1 VKPTLQ
7 PPPAKTVAAPTAH
20 KTLISKPTLT
30 PNGATSATPTQTKKP
45 ETTAPLSD
53 SSSEDSSSDTSGT
66 SEESDKDESLK
77 NNSLPNKPSAGTVV
91 IDSEVPG
98 PSGFAKRG
106 RGRPRHATSTPK
118 LVKQV
123 KPGGQRAR
131 TTPRKKSER
140 VPKPPVIFSPDTAA
154 GKAALPKRRGRG
166 CGGCPGCTRED
177 CGKCNY
183 CKDKTKFGGPGR
195 KKQRCALRVCS
206 NFVKPPHGKGRPVQ
220 PGTPPGEVAIIP
232 VSKLASSLKVA
243 EVIEQLRQ
251 NLTSSIPPVI
261 DKDSVFPSLSSTTAA
276 APNTTSF
283 IIAQPQQLK
292 TTSSALTSIAASETK
307 IVGPVAPSTMI
318 SKVTSTATPAVS
330 TAPVTTSAAVSS
342 PAVSKTA
349 ATAKQTQPKTSEAPK
364 TTPEAEK
371 KEVKTTA
378 VEKAPDSS
386 KSSSEVSKPS
396 EIALRTRRK
405 QQQQQQ
411 PQQQQVKEMLGAPT
425 SSANSPAS
433 GDQDKIK
440 CIVCGRGRKPSL
452 MRSNQFCTQR
462 CINAWSEKN
471 KGAEPATS
479 SLSPS
484 RRLVVEVET
493 PMEVEKQQTV
503 TQQQKK
509 MPRALKILQID
520 MTCKSVCMD
529 KCMHI
534 MCALMCECFQGT
546 KGRRQAPV
554 PRLLIHPQLLPRPNR
569 P

>member
-1 VKPTLQ
+1 
-7 PPPAKTVAAPTAH
+7 
-20 KTLISKPTLT
+20 
-30 PNGATSATPTQTKKP
+30 
-45 ETTAPLSD
+45 
-53 SSSEDSSSDTSGT
+53 
-66 SEESDKDESLK
+66 
-77 NNSLPNKPSAGTVV
+77 
-91 IDSEVPG
+91 
-98 PSGFAKRG
+98 
-106 RGRPRHATSTPK
+106 
-118 LVKQV
+118 
-123 KPGGQRAR
+123 
-131 TTPRKKSER
+131 
-140 VPKPPVIFSPDTAA
+140 
-154 GKAALPKRRGRG
+154 
-166 CGGCPGCTRED
+166 
-177 CGKCNY
+177 
-183 CKDKTKFGGPGR
+183 
-195 KKQRCALRVCS
+195 
-206 NFVKPPHGKGRPVQ
+206 VQ

-520 MTCKSVCMD
+520 MTWDKRSSPGTRAPPSYTPTASATPKPTMTSTPTATTATNKRPTSSTGVQPPAAKKLTKELEIAVGTKRPSQQQPPQNQKRMKEAEPAKSVSFNLTPIPTSTVD
-529 KCMHI
+529 PIAAPPLSRTVPPPSISIVPLDQLTALGTALLSHQQHRARKDEALAVTAAAKSVASGRHI
-534 MCALMCECFQGT
+534 PAGQFRCVRMCVSVACWM
-546 KGRRQAPV
+546 RV
-554 PRLLIHPQLLPRPNR
+554 
-569 P
+569 